1 MLDSIQ
7 DSCLSKN
14 FKLDFTIRP
23 LLFCFL
29 CLIPFLRTPKAD
41 KTNLWWRQLESDF
54 FFFFFLESDWRR
66 ARRTDGKS
74 STKELSYP
82 LSHYSRPN
90 LLPAMQETQK
100 LRVRFLGWEG
110 PLKKEMETH
119 SSILA
124 WRIRVERGAWQATVH
139 SVAKSRTQLNDW
151 ACKVIKPNT

>member
-29 CLIPFLRTPKAD
+29 CLIPFLRNPKVD
-41 KTNLWWRQLESDF
+41 KTNLWWRQ
-54 FFFFFLESDWRR
+54 LESDWRR
-66 ARRTDGKS
+66 ARRTDGKMN
-74 STKELSYP
+74 TKELSYP
-82 LSHYSRPN
+82 LSYYSRPN

-100 LRVRFLGWEG
+100 LQVRFLGWEG

-124 WRIRVERGAWQATVH
+124 WRIPVERGAWQATVH
-139 SVAKSRTQLNDW
+139 SVAKSRTQLSDW
-151 ACKVIKPNT
+151 GCKVIKPNT